1 MGGSGVF
8 LCKDFWLK
16 FPSFIA
22 KGGLIVLSQGS
33 EKDEFKETKEP
44 RNKKNGSLLSIESWR
59 FDRDPYVMVYEIIP
73 I

>member
-44 RNKKNGSLLSIESWR
+44 RKKKKRILTFHWILEVW
-59 FDRDPYVMVYEIIP
+59 
-73 I
+73 